1 MTDQPAAYNLLRL
14 SFDTHRDYL
23 AYEEANRGRLHLIW
37 SWHEG
42 FGNRDVPFQVPGIC
56 DLCDRPTA
64 FEAVACRAAAGDPF
78 AFRVPWRLSMT
89 CACGLPALHR
99 AVLRALL
106 DAEPWLRCVYHVGGE
121 SPFTRWLCARVP
133 QVVSSHYEEGRRAGE
148 IEAGIRFE
156 DLAKLSFPDAAFD
169 CVICMDILE
178 HVADYLPCLR
188 EIGRT
193 LTPGGR
199 ALLTFPFLGGA
210 HYDHLV
216 RAEKLP
222 DGSIRHLA
230 APEYHDDPAN
240 PDGILS
246 FRAFGWKILDEIR
259 DAGFARASVRYLF
272 GPLHGHLSLV
282 ASPIVVAVR

>member
-64 FEAVACRAAAGDPF
+64 FEAVPCRAAAGDPF

-99 AVLRALL
+99 AVL
-106 DAEPWLRCVYHVGGE
+106 
-121 SPFTRWLCARVP
+121 
-133 QVVSSHYEEGRRAGE
+133 
-148 IEAGIRFE
+148 
-156 DLAKLSFPDAAFD
+156 
-169 CVICMDILE
+169 
-178 HVADYLPCLR
+178 
-188 EIGRT
+188 
-193 LTPGGR
+193 R